1 MKHCDPADGPPQP
14 GEHETT
20 TMIKDT
26 HCAAPVSGPRQ
37 LLVRLQTLGPG
48 LMVSLAIAMA
58 SAFIADH
65 YGGPTL
71 LYALLFGMTCHFLV
85 EDGRCLPGIEF
96 ASRTILRLGV
106 ALLGARITLEQIGSL
121 GLETVLAAV
130 LAVAATICVGWISAR
145 LLGQRADFG
154 VLTGGAVAICGASAA
169 LAISAVLPK
178 HENSERD
185 TLLTVVGVTGLS
197 TMAMI
202 SYPILCKLLG
212 ISPEQTGI
220 FLGGTIHDVAQV
232 VGAGY
237 MISPATGDIATVVKL
252 LRVALLVPAVVVV
265 AWMFRRQQ
273 ASCQSGSECRRIPMV
288 PGFLIAFVVLVAINS
303 TGVIPQVVTSGMN
316 DLSRGCLVMAIAAL
330 GMKTSLQKLA
340 QVGWR
345 PIVMLVGETVFLA
358 VLVIGLLFLAR

>member
-1 MKHCDPADGPPQP
+1 
-14 GEHETT
+14 
-20 TMIKDT
+20 MIKDVP
-26 HCAAPVSGPRQ
+26 CATPATAPRRILTRV
-37 LLVRLQTLGPG
+37 QTLGPG

-71 LYALLFGMTCHFLV
+71 LYALLFGMTFHFLI
-85 EDGRCLPGIEF
+85 EDGRCLPGIEY

-106 ALLGARITLEQIGSL
+106 ILLGARITLEQIGAL
-121 GLETVLAAV
+121 GVETVLAAV
-130 LAVAATICVGWISAR
+130 LAVAATIGIGWISAR

-178 HENSERD
+178 HEHSERD

-197 TMAMI
+197 TLAMI
-202 SYPILCKLLG
+202 TYPILCKLLG
-212 ISPEQTGI
+212 LSPEQTGT

-252 LRVALLVPAVVVV
+252 LRVALLVPAVVVI
-265 AWMFRRQQ
+265 AWLFRHQQ
-273 ASCQSGSECRRIPMV
+273 VGSERGRIPLV
-288 PGFLIAFVVLVAINS
+288 PGFLVAFMVLVAINS
-303 TGVIPQVVTSGMN
+303 TGVIPHTVTDGMN
-316 DLSRGCLVMAIAAL
+316 DLSRSCLVVAIAAL
-330 GMKTSLQKLA
+330 GVKTSLQKLTK
-340 QVGWR
+340 VGWQ
-345 PIVMLVGETVFLA
+345 PIVMLVGETFFLA
-358 VLVIGLLFLAR
+358 ALVVALLFLGRK

>member
-1 MKHCDPADGPPQP
+1 
-14 GEHETT
+14 
-20 TMIKDT
+20 MIKDVP
-26 HCAAPVSGPRQ
+26 CATPATAPPRRI
-37 LLVRLQTLGPG
+37 LTRVQTLGPG

-71 LYALLFGMTCHFLV
+71 LYALLFGMTFHFLI
-85 EDGRCLPGIEF
+85 EDGRCLPGIEY

-106 ALLGARITLEQIGSL
+106 ILLGARITLEQIGAL
-121 GLETVLAAV
+121 GVETVLAAV
-130 LAVAATICVGWISAR
+130 LAVAATIGIGWVSAR

-178 HENSERD
+178 HEHSERD

-197 TMAMI
+197 TLAMI
-202 SYPILCKLLG
+202 TYPILCKLLG
-212 ISPEQTGI
+212 LSPEQTGT

-252 LRVALLVPAVVVV
+252 LRVALLVPAVVVI
-265 AWMFRRQQ
+265 AWLFRHQHV
-273 ASCQSGSECRRIPMV
+273 GSERGRIPLV
-288 PGFLIAFVVLVAINS
+288 PGFLVAFMVLVAINS
-303 TGVIPQVVTSGMN
+303 TGVIPHTVTDGMN
-316 DLSRGCLVMAIAAL
+316 DLSRSCLVVAIAAL
-330 GMKTSLQKLA
+330 GVKTSLQKLTK
-340 QVGWR
+340 VGWQ
-345 PIVMLVGETVFLA
+345 PIVMLVGETFFLA
-358 VLVIGLLFLAR
+358 ALVVALLFLGR

>member
-1 MKHCDPADGPPQP
+1 M
-14 GEHETT
+14 GE
-20 TMIKDT
+20 MNNGLPY
-26 HCAAPVSGPRQ
+26 AAPESLARKMLGRV
-37 LLVRLQTLGPG
+37 QTLGPG

-71 LYALLFGMTCHFLV
+71 LYALLFGMTFHFLL
-85 EDGRCLPGIEF
+85 EEGRCLPGIEF
-96 ASRTILRLGV
+96 ASRIILRFGV
-106 ALLGARITLEQIGSL
+106 VLLGARITLEQIGSL
-121 GLETVLAAV
+121 GFETVIAAV
-130 LAVAATICVGWISAR
+130 LAVAATICVGWVSAR

-197 TMAMI
+197 TLAMI
-202 SYPILCKLLG
+202 TYPILCKLLG
-212 ISPEQTGI
+212 LSPEQTGM

-237 MISPATGDIATVVKL
+237 MISPVTGDIATVVKL

-265 AWMFRRQQ
+265 AWVFRRQH
-273 ASCQSGSECRRIPMV
+273 AGSERGRIPVV
-288 PGFLIAFVVLVAINS
+288 PGFLVAFMVLVAINS
-303 TGVIPQVVTSGMN
+303 LGVIPPAVTGGMN
-316 DLSRGCLVMAIAAL
+316 DLSRSCLVIAIAAL
-330 GMKTSLQKLA
+330 GVKTSLQKLA
-340 QVGWR
+340 KVGWR

-358 VLVIGLLFLAR
+358 VLVMALLFLAR

>member
-1 MKHCDPADGPPQP
+1 
-14 GEHETT
+14 
-20 TMIKDT
+20 MIKDLDLAP
-26 HCAAPVSGPRQ
+26 AASVPRK
-37 LLVRLQTLGPG
+37 LLTRARTLGPG

-71 LYALLFGMTCHFLV
+71 LYALLFGMTFHFLV
-85 EDGRCLPGIEF
+85 EEGRCLPGIEF
-96 ASRTILRLGV
+96 ASRIILRVGV
-106 ALLGARITLEQIGSL
+106 VLLGARITLEQIGSL
-121 GLETVLAAV
+121 GFETVIAAV
-130 LAVAATICVGWISAR
+130 LAVAATLCVGWASAR

-197 TMAMI
+197 TLAMI
-202 SYPILCKLLG
+202 TYPIICKLLG
-212 ISPEQTGI
+212 LGPEQTGM

-237 MISPATGDIATVVKL
+237 MISPVTGDIATVVKL

-265 AWMFRRQQ
+265 AWLFRRQH
-273 ASCQSGSECRRIPMV
+273 AGGERGRIPVV
-288 PGFLIAFVVLVAINS
+288 PGFLVAFMALVAINS
-303 TGVIPQVVTSGMN
+303 CGVIPAAVTAGMN
-316 DLSRGCLVMAIAAL
+316 DLSRSCLVIAIAAL
-330 GMKTSLQKLA
+330 GVKTSLQKLA
-340 QVGWR
+340 KVGWR

-358 VLVIGLLFLAR
+358 VLVMVLLFVAR